1 MENLTKYNFANHQTS
16 DIYLIISV
24 EMQMCHLVQFKI
36 NKTLQ
41 SEVIKK
47 VGKNV
52 QKKKK
57 RKKSDWAT
65 YLTRLAFHF
74 HRVIGS
80 MLISFWAR
88 LIGSQFSSIT
98 RLSTTDL
105 HYETVRFQHLL
116 QNITNFV
123 ILYNICKFWLWR
135 KRGCFRSK

>member
-1 MENLTKYNFANHQTS
+1 
-16 DIYLIISV
+16 
-24 EMQMCHLVQFKI
+24 MCLLVQFKI

-52 QKKKK
+52 QEKKL
-57 RKKSDWAT
+57 AT
-65 YLTRLAFHF
+65 YLTGLAFHF

-80 MLISFWAR
+80 MLISFSAR

-123 ILYNICKFWLWR
+123 ILYNICKF
-135 KRGCFRSK
+135 